1 MKAGLVF
8 SVLIMVICSSL
19 SAADLTVK
27 VGGFWAETD
36 SWITTTTLTGK
47 PIKLD
52 FEDTLN
58 LQERQALPFLQVD
71 YAFKDKH
78 HLYFDWRR
86 LHRTSESTVT
96 FDFLLPNNPDAGVSA
111 GAKLTTRLDIDI
123 LQASYGYAVYQSER
137 AEVGL
142 SVGFHI
148 MFVELG
154 FSGDISACVSDD
166 GVSSC
171 NAASSGEVVDNSLTA
186 PLPDFGIWGSY
197 QFSDHFTLK
206 AHPQLFYIEI
216 NDVYGYLADLNVA
229 LSYQINHSW
238 DIELGYNYYLVKA
251 EWDQSILKYTY
262 RGPML
267 NVAYRF

>member
-1 MKAGLVF
+1 M
-8 SVLIMVICSSL
+8 
-19 SAADLTVK
+19 
-27 VGGFWAETD
+27 
-36 SWITTTTLTGK
+36 
-47 PIKLD
+47 
-52 FEDTLN
+52 
-58 LQERQALPFLQVD
+58 
-71 YAFKDKH
+71 
-78 HLYFDWRR
+78 
-86 LHRTSESTVT
+86 
-96 FDFLLPNNPDAGVSA
+96 PNNPDAGVSA

-154 FSGDISACVSDD
+154 FSGDISACVSDE

-238 DIELGYNYYLVKA
+238 DVALGYNYYLVKA
-251 EWDQSILKYTY
+251 EWDQSTLKYTY